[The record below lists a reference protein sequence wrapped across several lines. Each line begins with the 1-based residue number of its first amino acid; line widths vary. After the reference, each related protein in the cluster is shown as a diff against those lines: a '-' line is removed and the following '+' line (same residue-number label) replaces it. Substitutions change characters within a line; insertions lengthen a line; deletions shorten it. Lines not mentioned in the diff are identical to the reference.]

1 MFTKQ
6 SAPFKLF
13 YYHKNIKDNELRTEL
28 MLAYNCV
35 FYPYVKMA
43 VCIFE
48 ENQIQVLRRD
58 RYGQITIDGI
68 AQEAEDKMMKLS
80 NFIDNFRASEGLDFV
95 ILAIPVYF
103 LITRQKENK
112 IKIYMT
118 NASAYLEVFADP
130 NKCFDVDDD
139 IVNNYLEN
147 FDLEYLG
154 VRKLEADDESPTV
167 DSKKMMDTLDDA
179 HGRDDL
185 SLEEGMNSLC
195 IDSSTKGPAGKED
208 LASTKDLAGKEDP
221 RSKETEE
228 SNDRTDKSSKM
239 KEKNKSSETF
249 MIEVGNPVDDKIFDK
264 HIKENRIRSVITL
277 GKMSGEG
284 YEFERY
290 PLKENSNDFLMR
302 IVERFPSGIYDFIE
316 IIGKTKI
323 AGCIK
328 DDKVIWYGE
337 LTDQIEDISE
347 YIKLMNSIFKYTVEF
362 DRDDSKSSNSEE
374 GSDEKEKDLDSHQ
387 STASSE

>member
-48 ENQIQVLRRD
+48 ESQIQVLRRD
-58 RYGQITIDGI
+58 RHGRITIDGI
-68 AQEAEDKMMKLS
+68 VQEAEDKMMRLS

-103 LITRQKENK
+103 LITRQRENK

-130 NKCFDVDDD
+130 NKHFDVDDD

-154 VRKLEADDESPTV
+154 VRKLETDDESSVV
-167 DSKKMMDTLDDA
+167 DSKKKMDSLDDT

-195 IDSSTKGPAGKED
+195 IDS
-208 LASTKDLAGKEDP
+208 TKDSASKDGSVSKEGL

-228 SNDRTDKSSKM
+228 SNDRTDKSSKT
-239 KEKNKSSETF
+239 KEKNKPSEAF

-264 HIKENRIRSVITL
+264 HIKENRIRNVITL
-277 GKMSGEG
+277 GRMSGES

-290 PLKENSNDFLMR
+290 PLKENSNDFLVR
-302 IVERFPSGIYDFIE
+302 IVERFPSGIYDFVE

-337 LTDQIEDISE
+337 LTDQIEDHAE

-362 DRDDSKSSNSEE
+362 DIDDSKSNSEE
-374 GSDEKEKDLDSHQ
+374 GSDKKEKDLDSHQ
-387 STASSE
+387 STASNE